1 MSIVGFAAARRNDP
15 RRRKAAG
22 GDDSGT
28 SNVRHGWSGTALAL
42 GDLWEFPCG
51 LTALKQP
58 VDNKPSI
65 FDDFEPFPA
74 CPRACARGALVA
86 RTGRL
91 VGGHLGRFPSIPG
104 MLP

>member
-1 MSIVGFAAARRNDP
+1 
-15 RRRKAAG
+15 
-22 GDDSGT
+22 
-28 SNVRHGWSGTALAL
+28 
-42 GDLWEFPCG
+42 
-51 LTALKQP
+51 LKQP
-58 VDNKPSI
+58 ADNKPSI
-65 FDDFEPFPA
+65 FDDFEPIPA